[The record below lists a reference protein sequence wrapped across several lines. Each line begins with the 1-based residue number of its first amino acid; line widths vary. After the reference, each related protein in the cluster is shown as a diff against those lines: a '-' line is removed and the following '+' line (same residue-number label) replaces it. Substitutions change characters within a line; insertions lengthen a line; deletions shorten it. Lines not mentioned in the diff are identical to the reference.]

1 MFMQFRNVPNIITV
15 IRIIT
20 IPIIIVTFYFDDK
33 VFAHRF
39 GAILFAFASISDF
52 LDGFIAKKYKLISN
66 FGKIFDPVADKIL
79 VGTVLLMLVKFRKV
93 DVLPC
98 ILILAREFLVSG
110 LREFLAEIR
119 ISVPVSNMAKVK
131 TTIQMMSITLLIL
144 GSKGSG
150 LWLMDI
156 FAQSC
161 LWISAIITI
170 ITGYAYLHAS
180 QGYMNSS

>member
-1 MFMQFRNVPNIITV
+1 MQFRNIPNIITL

-20 IPIIIVTFYFDDK
+20 IPIIVVTFYFDDK
-33 VFAHRF
+33 VFAHRI

-52 LDGFIAKKYKLISN
+52 IDGFIAKKYRLVSN
-66 FGKIFDPVADKIL
+66 FGKIFDPVADKVL

-98 ILILAREFLVSG
+98 ILILAREFIVSG

-119 ISVPVSNMAKVK
+119 ISVPVSKMAKIK
-131 TTIQMMSITLLIL
+131 TTIQMISITLLIL

-150 LWLMDI
+150 LWFMDI
-156 FAQSC
+156 FAQTF
-161 LWISAIITI
+161 LWLSAMITI
-170 ITGYAYLHAS
+170 FTGYVYLRAS
-180 QGYMNSS
+180 QEYMHHS